1 MSRHGDYLT
10 IEAVVAEKGCAPIAA
25 FVDIATGRVA
35 EYVVLDRAWDDRHDA
50 HPEAFKGESLRVTAA
65 RIVPIAGSG
74 WNGNVSYPEP
84 WYFAIVDTT
93 DAHNSSR
100 LIAYEAGTGGAGDSD
115 PKPASDVVPA
125 KGSLVSVGFLADRSL
140 SAPVRFFSSER
151 VLHLSA
157 ATDPNHSGRQSST
170 PPTSNEAFGQPHYG
184 AVRSTPKPDAP
195 SP

>member
-1 MSRHGDYLT
+1 
-10 IEAVVAEKGCAPIAA
+10 
-25 FVDIATGRVA
+25 VA
-35 EYVVLDRAWDDRHDA
+35 EYVVLDRAWDDRYDA

-74 WNGNVSYPEP
+74 WNGNASYPKP

-100 LIAYEAGTGGAGDSD
+100 LIAYEAGTGGTGPAD

-125 KGSLVSVGFLADRSL
+125 KGSLVSVGSLADRSL
-140 SAPVRFFSSER
+140 AAPVRFISSER

-157 ATDPNHSGRQSST
+157 ATNLKRPGRQSST

-184 AVRSTPKPDAP
+184 VVRSTPKPDAQPP
-195 SP
+195 SSSP